1 MGRPDRSQ
9 QAAFR
14 KDFLFAIEKLF
25 EGSTNLTG
33 WVKSPSFKEYLMSYR
48 VIQWATGSMGKTCLR
63 AVIDHPDLELV
74 GLLVYGKSKT
84 GRDAGNIARCDT
96 TGVIATRDI
105 DAILALD
112 ADVVL
117 HCPRIQP
124 PYAHHNKEICQLLA
138 SGKNV
143 ISINGHTY
151 PQYWGPEYM
160 EEISE
165 VCAKGGT
172 TLFGTGLN
180 PGFITE
186 KIATAASGLCTRID
200 RIHVS
205 EIVDCTSIP
214 NPNYIFDVLGFGA
227 SLHEADLNESSWP
240 PAELMT
246 GMYSEVVA
254 QLVDSLGLTLDHIES
269 DHEVLPATKDLET
282 AAGRIKKGT
291 VSVTHWRW
299 HGIVGGKRFF
309 TLSIRWMMEN
319 APPAKKD
326 YNLWDV
332 KILGI
337 PEVEI
342 SVNLVTP
349 KYTGYKTMAEQYAV
363 AGSVINSIPAV
374 CAAPAGILRIPV
386 FAAYRP
392 RFRSKFPPATAP
404 TPSVRSCETS

>member
-1 MGRPDRSQ
+1 MGY
-9 QAAFR
+9 
-14 KDFLFAIEKLF
+14 K
-25 EGSTNLTG
+25 
-33 WVKSPSFKEYLMSYR
+33 

-63 AVIDHPDLELV
+63 AVIDHPSLDLV
-74 GLLVYGKSKT
+74 GLLVYGESKS
-84 GRDAGNIARCDT
+84 GRDAGDIARRDV
-96 TGVIATRDI
+96 TGVKATRRLDE
-105 DAILALD
+105 ILSLD

-124 PYAHHNKEICQLLA
+124 PYAHHNRDLCQLLA

-151 PQYWGPEYM
+151 PRYWGTEYM
-160 EEISE
+160 DEINE
-165 VCAKGGT
+165 ACAKGGS

-186 KIATAASGLCTRID
+186 KIAAAATGLCTRID

-214 NPNYIFDVLGFGA
+214 NPDYVFDVLGFGA
-227 SLHEADLNESSWP
+227 NLNEVDLNESSWP

-254 QLVDSLGLTLDHIES
+254 QLVDRLGLTLDHVAS
-269 DHEVLPATKDLET
+269 DHEVFPATRDIDM

-299 HGIVGGKRFF
+299 HGMVKGKRFF
-309 TLSIRWMMEN
+309 TLSIRWIMED
-319 APPAKKD
+319 AHLREKD

-332 KILGI
+332 KIRGI
-337 PEVEI
+337 PGVEI
-342 SVNLVTP
+342 SVNLMKP
-349 KYTGYKTMAEQYAV
+349 EDTGYRTMPEQYAL

-374 CAAPAGILRIPV
+374 CAAPPGVLRIPL
-386 FAAYRP
+386 FAPYRP
-392 RFRSKFPPATAP
+392 RFTKQVITSSAP
-404 TPSVRSCETS
+404 TPDDGSSKTA